1 MSTPVANAAPAIFA
15 EPTPLGLLGLAVGC
29 AALTPIAFGVALS
42 PEALRTA
49 AIFCLLFGGGCQ
61 ALAGLMSFANR
72 NLLGGTLLTA
82 FSFAWVVNWWALSS
96 LADGLVPDH
105 AIVLAVDCTF
115 LAIFVVMTLAAG
127 YFSKL
132 LFALLVDVV
141 LIYLF
146 KVAGALTSPQLF
158 ALPVA
163 LCTVALGLIALWISF
178 AILVNPV
185 AGRPLFPFPGPMYTP
200 RQQP

>member
-1 MSTPVANAAPAIFA
+1 MSASNDAGRSPAILA

-29 AALTPIAFGVALS
+29 AALSPIAFGHSLS
-42 PEALRTA
+42 PEAMRTA

-82 FSFAWVVNWWALSS
+82 FSFAWVVNWWVLSG
-96 LADGLVPDH
+96 LAEGRVPDP
-105 AIVLAVDCTF
+105 AVLLAVDIAF
-115 LAIFVVMTLAAG
+115 LVIFSAMSLAAG

-132 LFALLVDVV
+132 LFFLLVDVV

-146 KVAGALTSPQLF
+146 KIVGALAATQVC
-158 ALPVA
+158 AIPVA
-163 LCTVALGLIALWISF
+163 ICTVVLGLTALWIAF

-185 AGRPLFPFPGPMYTP
+185 AGRPLFPFPGPVFTP
-200 RQQP
+200 RQR